1 MNLSDVSSLVLDSM
15 YYLTSFMIYTDQAS
29 KILWVGKLALLIR
42 KLRNA
47 YTVSTIREK
56 FLKM

>member
-1 MNLSDVSSLVLDSM
+1 MNLSGVSSLVLDSRC
-15 YYLTSFMIYTDQAS
+15 YLASFVIYTDKAS
-29 KILWVGKLALLIR
+29 KRLWVGKLALLIR

-47 YTVSTIREK
+47 YMVSTFRVK